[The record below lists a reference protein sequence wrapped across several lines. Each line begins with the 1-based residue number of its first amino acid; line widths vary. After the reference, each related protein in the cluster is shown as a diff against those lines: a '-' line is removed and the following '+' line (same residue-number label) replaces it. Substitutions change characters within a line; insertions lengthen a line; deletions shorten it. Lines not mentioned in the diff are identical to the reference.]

1 MVNVIRKPTFDVEDV
16 ERILTMP
23 EKNTVLP
30 VDLED
35 QNESEPTAG
44 RIKRLT
50 ALD

>member
-1 MVNVIRKPTFDVEDV
+1 MVNVIKRPTFVVEGV
-16 ERILTMP
+16 GKILTMP
-23 EKNTVLP
+23 ERNTVLP

-35 QNESEPTAG
+35 QNESEPTTG